1 MMNAKHILVTG
12 ATGQQ
17 GGAVARHLLKKSGF
31 AVRALVRDPEKP
43 AAKALAQS
51 GVELM
56 PGDLEDL
63 PSIKRAIEGVYGVY
77 SVQNSM
83 EAGYEGEV
91 RQGKVLAEAAHGAGV
106 RHFVYSSAASADQQT
121 GVPQLDSKW
130 EIEQHLHQ
138 SGLPFTILR
147 PAFFMQNWHNSLREP
162 ILHGTIPLP
171 LDPHTPLSQI
181 SVDDIGAFAAMA
193 FRNPD
198 KWVGRTI
205 ELAGEELT
213 LRRVAEIFSLIL
225 GRAVTYVQVP
235 WEQFR
240 QNAGEDLTTLYL
252 WLNEVGYRV
261 DVAAVR
267 REYPAL
273 ATLEQVLRRQNW
285 TEAEAAVRKAA

>member
-1 MMNAKHILVTG
+1 MNPKRILVTG

-17 GGAVARHLLKKSGF
+17 GGAVACHLLKKPGF

-43 AAKALAQS
+43 AAKALAQA
-51 GVELM
+51 GVDLM

-63 PSIKRAIEGVYGVY
+63 ASIKRAIEGVYGVY
-77 SVQNSM
+77 SVQSSM

-91 RQGKVLAEAAHGAGV
+91 RQGKVLAEAARGAGV

-121 GVPQLDSKW
+121 GVPQLESKW

-147 PAFFMQNWHNSLREP
+147 PAFFMQNWYNSLREP
-162 ILHGTIPLP
+162 ILRGTIPLP
-171 LDPHTPLSQI
+171 LDPQTPLSQV
-181 SVDDIGAFAAMA
+181 SVDDIGAFAALA
-193 FRNPD
+193 FQNPD

-205 ELAGEELT
+205 ELAGAELT

-240 QNAGEDLTTLYL
+240 QNAGERMTALYR
-252 WLNEVGYRV
+252 WLNEAGYRV
-261 DVAAVR
+261 DIAAVR

-273 ATLEQVLRRQNW
+273 TTLDQVLRRQNW
-285 TEAEAAVRKAA
+285 TESETAVRKAA